1 MERWILS
8 VLRSNPNTTVRIFLI
23 YFYLL
28 IDIQAIFLPTHSQ
41 QVFIP
46 FITSLLDGYNTPSW
60 SLSPKF
66 SLHPNFFP
74 TPARGLFSKYKFD
87 HVIPLLKML
96 QWPPGALGQ
105 LKLFITKAPRIQ
117 SSQPRRQ
124 PGFCHIPPSSHTEQ
138 LPLLTACH
146 ILSGLRA
153 FAHAVPSTW
162 ITLYLTTPHVSF
174 HFLTVT
180 SPGKCWVHPKL
191 NNPWNGVF
199 KSVPSGL

>member
-1 MERWILS
+1 
-8 VLRSNPNTTVRIFLI
+8 
-23 YFYLL
+23 
-28 IDIQAIFLPTHSQ
+28 
-41 QVFIP
+41 
-46 FITSLLDGYNTPSW
+46 
-60 SLSPKF
+60 
-66 SLHPNFFP
+66 
-74 TPARGLFSKYKFD
+74 
-87 HVIPLLKML
+87 ML

-117 SSQPRRQ
+117 SSQPRHQ

-191 NNPWNGVF
+191 TTLEMMCLSLFLLDYKGYKRQLVPFTAPGTMPGTKQELEVDFLDFNLNDAFFTFLPSPNWHRVHL
-199 KSVPSGL
+199 SVSHLTPLPAP